1 LLPQLQHRDRG
12 EGLGEGA
19 DPKDRVLG
27 DGGVG
32 GDVGDPVVVEER
44 EGSVADHA
52 HGHADGRVA
61 AEDLADPGLQPE
73 RIDSK
78 GPAIRSPDRR
88 LGQ

>member
-1 LLPQLQHRDRG
+1 V
-12 EGLGEGA
+12 
-19 DPKDRVLG
+19 KVLVREPTRKTVSWVT
-27 DGGVG
+27 GVLEAMSAT
-32 GDVGDPVVVEER
+32 PVVVEELG
-44 EGSVADHA
+44 GSVADHA